1 MVSKRAYLEQASEPL
16 PDRAYG
22 SKLFLDSVTPLIITF
37 NEIENIARTL
47 EALAWAKQIVV
58 IDSGS
63 TDGTLDI
70 LAANPRVRV
79 IFNKFEGFA
88 QQCMFGLSQIE
99 TEWVLSLD
107 ADYVLTNDLQRELAQ
122 LTPNANQSGFRAA
135 FVYLV
140 HGKPLRG
147 ALYPART
154 ILYRRALATYNNI
167 GHGHKVV
174 IAGQV
179 DDLSSPV
186 FHDDRKPLS
195 RWLASQTNYAR
206 AEAAHLLSTDPSAL
220 RQIDKLRR
228 LGWLTPPLVFF
239 FTLFVRGCAWDGLNG
254 WHYALQRLYAEIL
267 LALQIADNRL
277 IAKQHPSTKESEVE
291 TSC

>member
-1 MVSKRAYLEQASEPL
+1 MVSQSAYLEEENDPSAKG
-16 PDRAYG
+16 AYG
-22 SKLFLDSVTPLIITF
+22 AGSFLDSITPLIITF
-37 NEIENIARTL
+37 NEIDNIGRTL
-47 EALAWAKQIVV
+47 EALDWAKQIVV

-63 TDGTLDI
+63 TDGTLDV
-70 LAANPRVRV
+70 LATNSRVRV

-99 TEWVLSLD
+99 TDWVLSLD

-122 LTPNANQSGFRAA
+122 LKPNATQSGFRAA

-154 ILYRRALATYNNI
+154 ILYRRALAAYKNI
-167 GHGHKVV
+167 GHGHKVT
-174 IAGQV
+174 IGGQV
-179 DDLSSPV
+179 DDLNSPV

-206 AEAAHLLSTDPSAL
+206 AEAAHLFSADPPAL
-220 RQIDKLRR
+220 RPVDKLRR
-228 LGWLTPPLVFF
+228 LGWLTPPLVFL

-277 IAKQHPSTKESEVE
+277 IAKQRSSTKE
-291 TSC
+291 